1 MDVVADKALQAVKQT
16 GMKKLVMAGGV
27 AANSRLR
34 TKLSELCRRR
44 GIDLYR
50 PRPGLCT
57 DNGAMV
63 ACAAYYK
70 YKSGQT
76 GSLEMDAS
84 PSMPL

>member
-1 MDVVADKALQAVKQT
+1 MDVVAEKAMQAVKQT

-34 TKLSELCRRR
+34 DKLSALCEKE
-44 GIDLYR
+44 GVELYR
-50 PRPGLCT
+50 PRPALCT

-70 YKSGQT
+70 FKSGQRS
-76 GSLEMDAS
+76 SLEMDAS